1 MPRLRKVIENI
12 YIVIYDFFLAMFNL
26 CTPNLKVG
34 SVVPH
39 GNPGAGGKWPE
50 FVPPRKDDSRS
61 PCPALNALAN
71 HGVLPHDGR
80 NIKFTEL
87 THVARTVYNF
97 APTFARFVP
106 SLMADLLL
114 KDYSTDTC
122 DLADI
127 KLHNGIEHD
136 ASLTRQ
142 DTAFD
147 PDQDKPCIPF
157 ITELLEC
164 ATGKAEDGTP
174 MLTASDL
181 SRYSGKRRS
190 EARANNPDFT
200 PLDLS
205 HRLAASANTSG
216 FLVIFGGKVTD
227 LELFLKEERIPEGW
241 ESKMRSRMGLTFLD
255 FNRTILKGERAIREE
270 PSIPRKATPPPE

>member
-1 MPRLRKVIENI
+1 MPGLTKVFENI
-12 YIVIYDFFLAMFNL
+12 YIFTYDFFLAIFNL
-26 CTPNLKVG
+26 CTPRLKVG
-34 SVVPH
+34 GVVPH
-39 GNPGAGGKWPE
+39 RSPGAGGKWPE
-50 FVPPRKDDSRS
+50 FVPPREGDSRS

-87 THVARTVYNF
+87 AHVARTSFNF
-97 APTFARFVP
+97 APTFCRFVP
-106 SLMADLLL
+106 SLMADLLH
-114 KDYSTDTC
+114 KNYSKDTC
-122 DLADI
+122 DLADL

-147 PDQDKPCIPF
+147 ADQDKPYIPF
-157 ITELLEC
+157 ITELLGC
-164 ATGKAEDGTP
+164 ATGTAEDGTP
-174 MLTASDL
+174 MLTAADL

-190 EARANNPDFT
+190 ESRANNPDFT
-200 PLDLS
+200 PLDRS
-205 HRLAASANTSG
+205 HRLAASANTAG

-255 FNRTILKGERAIREE
+255 FNRTILKVEHAIKETPV
-270 PSIPRKATPPPE
+270 PSPESHSTAV